1 MKSRKISERI
11 HEMNRKNTCDAACKN
26 DMWKSVCLRNNFHHI
41 SVLIST
47 HNTIKSSI
55 EEALYDKRMV

>member
-1 MKSRKISERI
+1 MKSRNISERI
-11 HEMNRKNTCDAACKN
+11 HTMNRDNTCNAVMKN
-26 DMWKSVCLRNNFHHI
+26 DMWPGISLRNNFHHI